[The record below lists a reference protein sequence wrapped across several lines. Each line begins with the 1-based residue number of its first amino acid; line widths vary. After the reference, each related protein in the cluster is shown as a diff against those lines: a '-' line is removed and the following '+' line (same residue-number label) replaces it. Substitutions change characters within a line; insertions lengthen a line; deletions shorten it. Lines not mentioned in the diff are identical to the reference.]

1 MSPTIPPLSLQGL
14 EFIKRAQG
22 LALVPYRDESGL
34 RVIGYGHVLNDYESF
49 PHFTREIAETLLIV
63 DLLQCQRE
71 LKRRLQVTLNQAQYD
86 ALVSLAFSCGAAS
99 PALDTVLTHLNHQRF
114 ADALSAW
121 ENIRSGREQRRE
133 ECARF
138 KTRAD

>member
-1 MSPTIPPLSLQGL
+1 MFPTIPPLSLQGL

-22 LALVPYRDESGL
+22 LSLVPYRDENGL
-34 RVIGYGHVLNDYESF
+34 RVIGYGHVLNDYETFS
-49 PHFTREIAETLLIV
+49 HFTREIADTLLIV

-71 LKRRLQVTLNQAQYD
+71 LQRNLNIPLNQSQYD
-86 ALVSLAFSCGAAS
+86 ALVSLAFSCGPAS
-99 PALDTVLTHLNHQRF
+99 PALNSVLTHLNQQRF
-114 ADALSAW
+114 AEALKAW

>member
-34 RVIGYGHVLNDYESF
+34 HVIGYGHVLNDYETFS
-49 PHFTREIAETLLIV
+49 HFTREVAETLLTV

-71 LKRRLQVTLNQAQYD
+71 LKRSLRVTLNQAQYD

-99 PALDTVLTHLNHQRF
+99 PALHIVIKNHRRLGTILHVKPAIERLKMGLYR
-114 ADALSAW
+114 ADA
-121 ENIRSGREQRRE
+121 NI
-133 ECARF
+133 
-138 KTRAD
+138 

>member
-1 MSPTIPPLSLQGL
+1 MSPTIPPLSLHGL
-14 EFIKRAQG
+14 EFIKRMQG
-22 LALVPYRDESGL
+22 LALAPYRDESGL

-49 PHFTREIAETLLIV
+49 PHFTRE
-63 DLLQCQRE
+63 
-71 LKRRLQVTLNQAQYD
+71 LKRRLRVTLNQAQYD

-121 ENIRSGREQRRE
+121 ENICSGREQRRE